1 MLPSQAKRS
10 EFAVATGFDFAPQAV
25 QRLPMDPFEHVAVAP
40 LLIRMS
46 TVCIRNVV
54 RSPRCEMA
62 TKHRPFCLKR
72 CEFALDVRNRHPEM
86 RCEIVRCG
94 RPAGRER
101 AAHQFLADGVPA
113 TSQAEGTAP
122 AAPSPPP
129 ASAPRVMR
137 PPPPS
142 AAAT

>member
-40 LLIRMS
+40 LLIRTS

-86 RCEIVRCG
+86 RCEIVRRG
-94 RPAGRER
+94 RSAARER
-101 AAHQFLADGVPA
+101 AANQFLADAAAG
-113 TSQAEGTAP
+113 TSRAP
-122 AAPSPPP
+122 APP
-129 ASAPRVMR
+129 ASPCSNDARG
-137 PPPPS
+137 
-142 AAAT
+142 

>member
-1 MLPSQAKRS
+1 MLPSQAKRC

-40 LLIRMS
+40 LLIRTS

-94 RPAGRER
+94 RPPARER
-101 AAHQFLADGVPA
+101 AAHQFLAAG
-113 TSQAEGTAP
+113 AP
-122 AAPSPPP
+122 ASRPGRGPRPPRPRPSPP
-129 ASAPRVMR
+129 
-137 PPPPS
+137 
-142 AAAT
+142 

>member
-40 LLIRMS
+40 LLIRTS

-86 RCEIVRCG
+86 RCEIVRSGRAGCPDAAP
-94 RPAGRER
+94 RPA
-101 AAHQFLADGVPA
+101 LADAAAG
-113 TSQAEGTAP
+113 TSRAP
-122 AAPSPPP
+122 ALP
-129 ASAPRVMR
+129 
-137 PPPPS
+137 
-142 AAAT
+142 

>member
-1 MLPSQAKRS
+1 MLPSQAKRC

-25 QRLPMDPFEHVAVAP
+25 QRLPMDPFEHIAVAP
-40 LLIRMS
+40 LLIRTS

-62 TKHRPFCLKR
+62 TEYRPFCLKR

-101 AAHQFLADGVPA
+101 AAHQFLAGGVRI
-113 TSQAEGTAP
+113 TR
-122 AAPSPPP
+122 
-129 ASAPRVMR
+129 PRTPRLPLLERRSRIGRGENRRVL
-137 PPPPS
+137 
-142 AAAT
+142 